1 METSQTG
8 QQDEANP
15 GNESTKKLLGLMQQM
30 LQNSKPLH
38 LNQMGAPSTRFTS
51 LTPQPKRYLENNN
64 KNL

>member
-30 LQNSKPLH
+30 L
-38 LNQMGAPSTRFTS
+38 
-51 LTPQPKRYLENNN
+51 
-64 KNL
+64 